1 MALTKRERKLRLRR
15 GSQKE
20 IAEQLGVSEGLVSL
34 VVNGKTQ
41 ILGKETVRTVR
52 EAIAAK
58 IGAPVEEVFGTA
70 A

>member
-15 GSQKE
+15 GDQKE
-20 IAEQLGVSEGLVSL
+20 IAKQLGVSEGLVSL

-41 ILGKETVRTVR
+41 ILGKETVKAVR
-52 EAIAAK
+52 EAIAEK
-58 IGAPVEEVFGTA
+58 IGASVDEVFGTA

>member
-15 GSQKE
+15 GAQKE

-41 ILGKETVRTVR
+41 ILGKETVMKVR

-58 IGAPVEEVFGTA
+58 IGAPVGEVFGTA

>member
-15 GSQKE
+15 GAQKE

-41 ILGKETVRTVR
+41 LLGRDTVRTVR
-52 EAIAAK
+52 EAIAEK
-58 IGAPVEEVFGTA
+58 IGAPIEEVFGA
-70 A
+70 VA

>member
-15 GSQKE
+15 GAQKE
-20 IAEQLGVSEGLVSL
+20 IAAQLGVSEGLVSL

-41 ILGKETVRTVR
+41 ILGKETVTRVR

-58 IGAPVEEVFGTA
+58 IGSPVEEVFGSA

>member
-15 GSQKE
+15 GAQKE

-52 EAIAAK
+52 EAIAEK
-58 IGAPVEEVFGTA
+58 IGASIEEVFGA
-70 A
+70 AA

>member
-15 GSQKE
+15 GAQRE
-20 IAEQLGVSEGLVSL
+20 IALELGVSEGLVSL
-34 VVNGKTQ
+34 VMNGKTQ
-41 ILGKETVRTVR
+41 ILGRETVRTVR

>member
-15 GSQKE
+15 GAQRE

-41 ILGKETVRTVR
+41 LLGKETVKTVR
-52 EAIAAK
+52 EAVAEK